1 MNTRSTSSQINNN
14 PFTSTTSTKKNVS
27 TNTNENNKLISIL
40 NHNYEYIYENIN
52 ETNVN
57 NIIDN
62 KNGYN
67 AFHLSL
73 ILDDK
78 ILIDYFLKIN
88 ADPYIE
94 TSDKKN
100 VFEFS
105 TREQIIYILNF
116 KMNKLKEELE
126 NSNEI
131 NIDINKKLKNKSNN
145 VYLIKALDD
154 FTLKNCILKNQI
166 NELKKEN
173 LNLVKN
179 NNELLN
185 DKRDNIRLKKEIHLL
200 KNENLEYK
208 NKSEYQLKEFTSL
221 KRSNEELEDSFSN
234 ILKKMKK

>member
-1 MNTRSTSSQINNN
+1 MNTRSVFFQLNNN
-14 PFTSTTSTKKNVS
+14 K
-27 TNTNENNKLISIL
+27 NKLVSIL
-40 NHNYEYIYENIN
+40 NSNYEYIYENIN
-52 ETNVN
+52 ENNVN
-57 NIIDN
+57 NIIDD
-62 KNGYN
+62 KKGYN

-88 ADPYIE
+88 ADPYVE

-100 VFEFS
+100 IFDFC
-105 TREQIIYILNF
+105 TREQIVYIFNF

-131 NIDINKKLKNKSNN
+131 NIDINKKLKDKSNNN
-145 VYLIKALDD
+145 VYLIKSLDD
-154 FTLKNCILKNQI
+154 LTLKICILKNQI

-234 ILKKMKK
+234 IVKKMRK